1 MAKKVKYHAR
11 AVSTYTSLHSSVN
24 NAHTD
29 YVDRK
34 VDASTRMFGM
44 PHQMLESCDARL
56 RTGSDLGRMYA
67 ETFVAEAPTICI
79 KPGIVRFLPGMSGSE
94 KNTWISAMLH
104 GLSNTDSGSSAI
116 QQLLSQGS
124 DPIQYYDHKG
134 KFGAYMKAVNMLCQE
149 MSILLGVGDVRV
161 PWCNS
166 AVKFKNYRWQ
176 NYRLGKITGYNDETD
191 EDDEDSGF
199 AQLLMDMAGETAEQ
213 IEKDDQYIRFYVDA
227 SASFS
232 ESLSNTTGQSMLE
245 SFTSTLEGYAKEAS
259 MIFGT
264 AGLSSD
270 YQDITNK
277 MASSIDN
284 FVTSNADQ
292 NTGLATILKRLGSGA
307 QQIIQG
313 GNFQI
318 PEIYND
324 SDYSK
329 SYSFSMTLSTPY
341 GSKLAWYIN
350 IGVPL
355 CFLLGLACPLQL
367 SANTYKSPFLLK
379 AFSQGWFNCSLG
391 IVDSLSID
399 KGGDQSWSIY
409 GLPNEIK
416 VSLSIKDLYSA
427 LTVPAT
433 TADFLQNSGMLE
445 FLMATC
451 GLDITNQNISNKYKV
466 WLNLFKNSLSNY
478 VSSTGYDII
487 AGFREAISEKF
498 LIFK

>member
-1 MAKKVKYHAR
+1 
-11 AVSTYTSLHSSVN
+11 
-24 NAHTD
+24 
-29 YVDRK
+29 
-34 VDASTRMFGM
+34 
-44 PHQMLESCDARL
+44 
-56 RTGSDLGRMYA
+56 
-67 ETFVAEAPTICI
+67 
-79 KPGIVRFLPGMSGSE
+79 
-94 KNTWISAMLH
+94 
-104 GLSNTDSGSSAI
+104 
-116 QQLLSQGS
+116 
-124 DPIQYYDHKG
+124 
-134 KFGAYMKAVNMLCQE
+134 
-149 MSILLGVGDVRV
+149 
-161 PWCNS
+161 
-166 AVKFKNYRWQ
+166 
-176 NYRLGKITGYNDETD
+176 
-191 EDDEDSGF
+191 
-199 AQLLMDMAGETAEQ
+199 
-213 IEKDDQYIRFYVDA
+213 
-227 SASFS
+227 
-232 ESLSNTTGQSMLE
+232 
-245 SFTSTLEGYAKEAS
+245 

>member
-1 MAKKVKYHAR
+1 MAKKKYTTWAK
-11 AVSTYTSLHSSVN
+11 ATTTYTSLHSSDY

-29 YVDRK
+29 YVNSK
-34 VDASTRMFGM
+34 VNGSTRMFGM
-44 PHQMLESCDARL
+44 PHQMLETCDARL

-67 ETFVAEAPTICI
+67 ETFVAEAPTVCI
-79 KPGIVRFLPGMSGSE
+79 KPGIVRFLPSMSSSDRDAWMEAMIGDLKNSDAKNVE
-94 KNTWISAMLH
+94 KL
-104 GLSNTDSGSSAI
+104 L
-116 QQLLSQGS
+116 QQGN
-124 DPIQYYDHKG
+124 DPIQYYDHQG

-161 PWCNS
+161 PWCTLP
-166 AVKFKNYRWQ
+166 VKFKNYRWQ
-176 NYRLGKITGYNDETD
+176 NYTLGKIMNYDTESEEG
-191 EDDEDSGF
+191 DDNRGF
-199 AQLLMDMAGETAEQ
+199 AEILGDMAWDTVSKLGT
-213 IEKDDQYIRFYVDA
+213 DDQYIRFYVDA
-227 SASFS
+227 GASFS
-232 ESLSNTTGQSMLE
+232 ESISNSTGQSMLE
-245 SFTSTLEGYAKEAS
+245 SMTSTMEGYAKEAS

-264 AGLSSD
+264 AGLSSE
-270 YQDITNK
+270 YQDIVNGGITIT
-277 MASSIDN
+277 SSIDGFIN
-284 FVTSNADQ
+284 KLGSGPLQ
-292 NTGLATILKRLGSGA
+292 TIFKRLSSGA

-313 GNFQI
+313 GNFEI

-350 IGVPL
+350 VGVPL

-379 AFSQGWFNCSLG
+379 VFSQGWFNCSLG

-416 VSLSIKDLYSA
+416 ISLSIKDLYSQ
-427 LTVPAT
+427 LSVPAT
-433 TADFLQNSGMLE
+433 TADFLQNSGMIE

-451 GLDITNQNISNKYKV
+451 GLDVTNQAISNKYKV
-466 WLNLFKNSLSNY
+466 WVNLFNNSLMNY
-478 VSSTGYDII
+478 VTSTGYDVMAGIRDAI
-487 AGFREAISEKF
+487 AEKF

>member
-1 MAKKVKYHAR
+1 MAKKKYTTWAK
-11 AVSTYTSLHSSVN
+11 SLTTYTSLHSSDY

-29 YVDRK
+29 YVNSK
-34 VDASTRMFGM
+34 VNGSTRMFGM
-44 PHQMLESCDARL
+44 PHQMLETCDARL

-79 KPGIVRFLPGMSGSE
+79 KPGIVRFLPGLDSSD
-94 KNTWISAMLH
+94 KNAWMNAML
-104 GLSNTDSGSSAI
+104 GDLKDSGSGNV
-116 QQLLSQGS
+116 QKLLEQGT
-124 DPIQYYDHKG
+124 DPIQYYDHQG

-149 MSILLGVGDVRV
+149 MAVLLGVGDVRV
-161 PWCNS
+161 PWCS
-166 AVKFKNYRWQ
+166 MPVKFKSYRWQ
-176 NYRLGKITGYNDETD
+176 GYTLGKIMDYDTQGE
-191 EDDEDSGF
+191 EGDDDRGF
-199 AQLLMDMAGETAEQ
+199 AELLADMAWDTVSSIGQ
-213 IEKDDQYIRFYVDA
+213 DDQYIRFYVDA

-232 ESLSNTTGQSMLE
+232 ESMSNSTTQSMLE

-264 AGLSSD
+264 AGLSSQ
-270 YQDITNK
+270 YQDIVNG
-277 MASSIDN
+277 ASSSSMDSFINGIGD
-284 FVTSNADQ
+284 
-292 NTGLATILKRLGSGA
+292 GPLRTIFKRLSSGA

-313 GNFQI
+313 GNFEI
-318 PEIYND
+318 PEIYSD

-341 GSKLAWYIN
+341 GSKLGWYIN
-350 IGVPL
+350 VGVPL
-355 CFLLGLACPLQL
+355 CFLLGLVCPLQL

-379 AFSQGWFNCSLG
+379 VFSQGWFNCSLG

-416 VSLSIKDLYSA
+416 VSLSIKDLYSQ
-427 LTVPAT
+427 LSMPAT
-433 TADFLQNSGMLE
+433 TADFLQNSGMIE

-451 GLDITNQNISNKYKV
+451 GLDVTNQAISNKYKV
-466 WLNLFKNSLSNY
+466 WVNLFNNSLANY
-478 VSSTGYDII
+478 VTSTGYDIMAGIRDAI
-487 AGFREAISEKF
+487 AEKF